1 MTPVLDLIAPFFE
14 RLNDTTGLN
23 FSTFYDSYDW
33 GRLME
38 GMWVSIKLITAIIA
52 LSLVIG
58 VIGAGAQTSR
68 LRPVRW
74 VVAAYIEIFRNTP
87 PIVQLL
93 FFYFGLGAITPQ
105 VDMGGWY
112 EPMIGSFGWAVIAIG
127 IFGGSYNVEIFRSGI
142 EAVPD
147 STKEAAEALGFSGFK
162 IFVYVTFPLAV
173 RICLPALTNNI
184 VSLAKTSSL
193 AYVIAVPEITYSL
206 SGIWS
211 DSLNVPEMML
221 LLFVYYIVL
230 IAIIARIMTAIE
242 RKLALPGYGQ

>member
-1 MTPVLDLIAPFFE
+1 MLDLIAPYFE
-14 RLNDTTGLN
+14 RLYDTTGLN
-23 FSTFYDSYDW
+23 FSPFYDSYDW
-33 GRLME
+33 SRLLE
-38 GMWVSIKLITAIIA
+38 GMFVSVKLIAAIVA
-52 LSLVIG
+52 VSLVIG

-74 VVAAYIEIFRNTP
+74 CVAAYIEIFRNTP

-127 IFGGSYNVEIFRSGI
+127 IFGGSYNVEIFRSGV
-142 EAVPD
+142 EAVP
-147 STKEAAEALGFSGFK
+147 TATTEAAESLGFSSFK
-162 IFVYVTFPLAV
+162 IFVYITLPLAF
-173 RICLPALTNNI
+173 RFCLPALTNNI
-184 VSLAKTSSL
+184 VSLAKTASL

-211 DSLNVPEMML
+211 DNVNVPEMML
-221 LLFVYYIVL
+221 LLFTYYIVL
-230 IAIIARIMTAIE
+230 VAIIAKAMALLE

>member
-1 MTPVLDLIAPFFE
+1 MLDIFAPFFE
-14 RLNDTTGLN
+14 RLYEATGLN
-23 FSTFYDSYDW
+23 FSPFYDSYDW
-33 GRLME
+33 GRLVQ
-38 GMWVSIKLITAIIA
+38 GMWTSVKLICSIIA

-58 VIGAGAQTSR
+58 VIGAAAQNSR
-68 LRPVRW
+68 YRALRWLVIG
-74 VVAAYIEIFRNTP
+74 YIEIFRNTP

-127 IFGGSYNVEIFRSGI
+127 IFGGSYNVEIFRSGV
-142 EAVPD
+142 EAVP
-147 STKEAAEALGFSGFK
+147 STTIEAAESLGFSNLK
-162 IFVYVTFPLAV
+162 IFSYITLPLAFRV
-173 RICLPALTNNI
+173 CLPALANNI
-184 VSLAKTSSL
+184 ISLAKTSSL

-211 DSLNVPEMML
+211 DSVNVPEMML
-221 LLFVYYIVL
+221 LLFLFYIVL
-230 IAIIARIMTAIE
+230 IAIIARFMTLLE

>member
-1 MTPVLDLIAPFFE
+1 MLDIIAPFFE
-14 RLNDTTGLN
+14 RLYETTGLN
-23 FSTFYDSYDW
+23 FSPFYDPYDW
-33 GRLME
+33 NRLLR
-38 GMWVSIKLITAIIA
+38 GMWVSVELIIAIIA

-68 LRPVRW
+68 IRAVRW
-74 VVAAYIEIFRNTP
+74 LVAAYIEIFRNTP

-127 IFGGSYNVEIFRSGI
+127 IFGGSYNVEIFRSGV
-142 EAVPD
+142 EAVPG
-147 STKEAAEALGFSGFK
+147 TTVEAAEALGFTNFQ
-162 IFVYVTFPLAV
+162 IFVYVTLPLAF
-173 RICLPALTNNI
+173 RFCLPALTNNI
-184 VSLAKTSSL
+184 ISLAKTSSL

-211 DSLNVPEMML
+211 DSVNVPEMMV

-230 IAIIARIMTAIE
+230 VAIIARLMSSLE
-242 RKLALPGYGQ
+242 RRLALPGYGQ

>member
-1 MTPVLDLIAPFFE
+1 MLDLIAPFFE
-14 RLNDTTGLN
+14 RLNETTGLN
-23 FSTFYDSYDW
+23 FSPFYDSYDW
-33 GRLME
+33 GRLVE
-38 GMWVSIKLITAIIA
+38 GMTVSVKLIAAIIA

-58 VIGAGAQTSR
+58 VVGAGAQTSR
-68 LRPVRW
+68 LKLVRGL
-74 VVAAYIEIFRNTP
+74 VAAYIEVFRNTP

-127 IFGGSYNVEIFRSGI
+127 IFGGSYNVEIFRSGV

-147 STKEAAEALGFSGFK
+147 STKEAAESLGFSGFQ
-162 IFVYVTFPLAV
+162 IFVYVTLPLAF

-184 VSLAKTSSL
+184 ISLAKTSSL

-211 DSLNVPEMML
+211 DSVNVPEMMV
-221 LLFVYYIVL
+221 LLFAYYIVL
-230 IAIIARIMTAIE
+230 VAIIARVMTMIE
-242 RKLALPGYGQ
+242 RRLALPGYGQ

>member
-1 MTPVLDLIAPFFE
+1 
-14 RLNDTTGLN
+14 
-23 FSTFYDSYDW
+23 
-33 GRLME
+33 
-38 GMWVSIKLITAIIA
+38 
-52 LSLVIG
+52 
-58 VIGAGAQTSR
+58 
-68 LRPVRW
+68 
-74 VVAAYIEIFRNTP
+74 
-87 PIVQLL
+87 
-93 FFYFGLGAITPQ
+93 
-105 VDMGGWY
+105 MGGWY

>member
-1 MTPVLDLIAPFFE
+1 MLDIIAPFFE

-23 FSTFYDSYDW
+23 FSPFYDSYDW
-33 GRLME
+33 GRLLE
-38 GMWVSIKLITAIIA
+38 GMWVSVKLIAAIIA

-68 LRPVRW
+68 RWPVRAL
-74 VVAAYIEIFRNTP
+74 VAAYIEIFRNTP

-105 VDMGGWY
+105 MDMGGWY

-127 IFGGSYNVEIFRSGI
+127 IFGGSYNVEIFRSGV
-142 EAVPD
+142 EAVPE
-147 STKEAAEALGFSGFK
+147 STKEAAESLGFSGFQ
-162 IFVYVTFPLAV
+162 IFVYVTLPLAF

-184 VSLAKTSSL
+184 ISLAKTSSL

-211 DSLNVPEMML
+211 DSVNVPEMMI

-230 IAIIARIMTAIE
+230 VAIIAKVMSVVE
-242 RKLALPGYGQ
+242 RRLALPGYGQ